1 MKNKKYKLISL
12 VIPIRNEEENI
23 LSFVREV
30 SRITSNQRKINF
42 EFIFVNDG
50 STDKSINILLQLK
63 KKDFRIKIIDLSR
76 NFGKESALT
85 AGLNFSS
92 GDAVIPIDVDLQ
104 DPVNLIPQMISRWQE
119 GFDVVLCQRHN
130 RDSDT
135 KIKKFSAD
143 FFYYI
148 INKFSNI
155 EIPKNV
161 GDFRLIDR
169 KAVDSINLLNE
180 SNRFMKGLFA
190 WVGFKTTSL
199 SYTRPPRRRG
209 SSKFSNES
217 LFNLAL
223 DGLTSFG
230 SSFLNLSVYI
240 GFFISLLSVVFGIF
254 IIYKKIFLG
263 ISISGYASTIVAITF
278 MAGLQILF
286 IGILGLYIGKIY
298 IESKKRP
305 LYIVKKYYK

>member
-1 MKNKKYKLISL
+1 
-12 VIPIRNEEENI
+12 
-23 LSFVREV
+23 
-30 SRITSNQRKINF
+30 
-42 EFIFVNDG
+42 
-50 STDKSINILLQLK
+50 
-63 KKDFRIKIIDLSR
+63 
-76 NFGKESALT
+76 
-85 AGLNFSS
+85 
-92 GDAVIPIDVDLQ
+92 
-104 DPVNLIPQMISRWQE
+104 
-119 GFDVVLCQRHN
+119 
-130 RDSDT
+130 
-135 KIKKFSAD
+135 
-143 FFYYI
+143 
-148 INKFSNI
+148 
-155 EIPKNV
+155 
-161 GDFRLIDR
+161 
-169 KAVDSINLLNE
+169 
-180 SNRFMKGLFA
+180 MKGLFA

-199 SYTRPPRRRG
+199 SYIRPPRHRG

-240 GFFISLLSVVFGIF
+240 GFFIALLSVVFGIF

-278 MAGLQILF
+278 MAGLQIIF